1 MTGLTGDS
9 LARAL
14 EVDRKTVTNW
24 INADPPCPS
33 TGAGKRRRFNL
44 KQVFDWYAQRK
55 VRELETELL
64 ALRAGEP
71 TKDDVADARRR
82 QTIAE
87 SRVVEIELAEREARI
102 VAIEHVEEVVAEIAE
117 RIQPVLLNL
126 PSNYTLNLEQL
137 GIPPE
142 KAQPVLEAIAQDLTR
157 ALRGTADDL
166 EADDGP
172 DPHLAA

>member
-1 MTGLTGDS
+1 MTGLTGDA

-33 TGAGKRRRFNL
+33 TGAGKKRRFIL
-44 KQVFDWYAQRK
+44 KQVVDWLVHRRT
-55 VRELETELL
+55 RELEAELL
-64 ALRAGEP
+64 AFRAGGP
-71 TKDDVADARRR
+71 SKDEVAEARQR
-82 QTIAE
+82 QVIAE
-87 SRVVEIELAEREARI
+87 SRLIEIELAEREGRV
-102 VAIEHVEEVVAEIAE
+102 VAVEHVEQVVAEIAD

-126 PSNYTLNLEQL
+126 PSNYTLHLEQL
-137 GIPPE
+137 GVPPE
-142 KAQPVLEAIAQDLTR
+142 KGQPVLEAIAQDLTR

-166 EADDGP
+166 EGDGGT